1 MLKTEEQVID
11 RLQRLDLVLAYAQEH
26 NQIVSWG

>member
-11 RLQRLDLVLAYAQEH
+11 RLQRLDLVLTYAQEH
-26 NQIVSWG
+26 GQIVSWG